1 MLCLVYSISEES
13 GEEMVSP
20 VSAFIKSIC
29 TVVCVLA
36 SEYMVHPTEH
46 IKGHWQERSILQAV
60 PENDT
65 MPLFEGCIFSRYI
78 ESRSVLVAPGGFTL
92 VHYSLSFMVHC
103 T

>member
-1 MLCLVYSISEES
+1 MLCLVCSISEES

-60 PENDT
+60 PKMIQCLCSKD
-65 MPLFEGCIFSRYI
+65 
-78 ESRSVLVAPGGFTL
+78 V
-92 VHYSLSFMVHC
+92 SFQGILKAVRC
-103 T
+103 W